1 MAVTSIDAKGVH
13 IRKLM
18 PSFKE
23 DSNTWETMADMLVRG
38 GPYVCWYCK
47 AVARGQHGRGARA
60 KHAMQE
66 VRALPRGA
74 IL

>member
-47 AVARGQHGRGARA
+47 AVARGLPAWTARTGPA
-60 KHAMQE
+60 A
-66 VRALPRGA
+66 VRRVPY
-74 IL
+74 